1 MSTLAEITADCE
13 KLMKDMPQTVEE
25 EATLIDNF
33 KLMVKDKKAEFS
45 FDNLVIL
52 FKKVMTILQ
61 KKQSS
66 EMKAKKAK
74 FQRTNDTAS
83 SSGDTEFKKEEIIYI
98 INKLSEHT
106 NSEIIINLLMII
118 FEVQKSY
125 FGIIRRVNKRE
136 SFDFFQKIK
145 SIVDMFKKISIFTV
159 FKHYNANENLYY
171 HNYII
176 CTEDKYNDVL
186 KLNIKKSSDFYK
198 KNKEITKILDN
209 ENYYLIQ
216 KKEKASKKIF
226 LFSVY
231 NFGPVYF
238 YGNKGEKIVEDSLK
252 LPIVFQS
259 LIFDK
264 EEYKNFKI
272 FNDLEIEVKKEKM
285 LYVLQLINE
294 SCSIKCILLN

>member
-13 KLMKDMPQTVEE
+13 KLMNDMPQTVEE
-25 EATLIDNF
+25 ESTLIDNF
-33 KLMVKDKKAEFS
+33 KLMIKDKKAEFS

-52 FKKVMTILQ
+52 FKKVMAILL
-61 KKQSS
+61 KKQST
-66 EMKAKKAK
+66 EIKAKKAK
-74 FQRTNDTAS
+74 VQKANTSA

-98 INKLSEHT
+98 INKISEHT

-118 FEVQKSY
+118 FQVQKSY

-145 SIVDMFKKISIFTV
+145 SIVDMFKNISIFTV

-171 HNYII
+171 YNYII
-176 CTEDKYNDVL
+176 CTEDKYNAVL

-198 KNKEITKILDN
+198 KNKEIAKILDN

-216 KKEKASKKIF
+216 KKERANKKIF

-259 LIFDK
+259 YIFDK

-272 FNDLEIEVKKEKM
+272 FNDLEIELKKEKM